1 MIKLWLLSATRNRK
15 MAMKILGGYASGIP
29 LTTPKTK
36 DVRPTGVRAK
46 KALFDSLNS
55 SFGFAGKT
63 VVDLFSGTGGLGL
76 EAASRGAE
84 RVFLVEKAPL
94 HCKLA
99 AENIEK
105 IKKAGVET
113 KIEVIHGDSLSAPSR
128 LMHISGNIDLIF
140 ADPPYAKFAYFY
152 NKFLTDARFAEW
164 AKGAMVIWEQPPNFR
179 AHEITDNSLWQTGNI
194 RKFAQTSFNIWQS
207 HS

>member
-1 MIKLWLLSATRNRK
+1 

-29 LTTPKTK
+29 LSTPRTK

-55 SFGFAGKT
+55 SFGFEGKT

-84 RVFLVEKAPL
+84 RVFLVEKTPL

-99 AENIEK
+99 SENIEK

-113 KIEVIHGDSLSAPSR
+113 KIEVVNGDALYAPSR

-152 NKFLTDARFAEW
+152 NKLLADTKFAEW
-164 AKGAMVIWEQPPNFR
+164 AEGAMVVWEQPPDFKPQQLPEN
-179 AHEITDNSLWQTGNI
+179 TCWQTGNV
-194 RKFAQTSFNIWQS
+194 RKFAQTSFNIWTS
-207 HS
+207 VS